1 MRSCIPALERI
12 AAEFA
17 GVMAARVKQ
26 DMNLSTSLM
35 EKVRPPSALKLDSS
49 VDSEL
54 FFLEIQ

>member
-1 MRSCIPALERI
+1 MRSCIQAHERI

-17 GVMAARVKQ
+17 GVMEARVKQ

-49 VDSEL
+49 VDS
-54 FFLEIQ
+54 